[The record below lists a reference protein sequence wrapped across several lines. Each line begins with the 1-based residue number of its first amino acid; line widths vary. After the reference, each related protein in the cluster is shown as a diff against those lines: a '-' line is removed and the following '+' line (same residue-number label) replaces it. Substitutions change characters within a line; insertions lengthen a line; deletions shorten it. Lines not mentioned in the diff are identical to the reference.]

1 MKQLTA
7 ITLGLVA
14 FAMLFQ
20 ANSAFSE
27 EFTYHGKN
35 VIESPPEFAGSTFHF
50 LIKGEQATVV
60 SAGAS
65 GLEIVRMS
73 ITPSEA
79 CIAQAYTLCFD
90 GEVTDVKNPQIHQV
104 GDLIS
109 FTIDF
114 ANKKQIGTAKS
125 GPMNGMTVT
134 MNIDRM
140 SVQTDAPY
148 VISISREGGFGGF
161 APKTMT
167 FDSSGNVIVISEGES
182 TKNVPLDDTQV
193 QQINEMVQKSKLL
206 NIKDNNYPPV
216 QGSAD
221 YFSYGMQLTQGV
233 FGAEFAWTDTS
244 ENVPSVLG
252 DLHQTIWTMAEEN
265 TPIPTESIPD
275 EEAIVELAR
284 EFVLSSPTFAFDGME
299 DTLEMGAVI
308 VLESFPEQYAL
319 EARFTSSHGG
329 FGNRTDQIVT
339 QVLTPHVMEIIIS
352 EGAVISAVT
361 DGQWDELNNQ
371 FVLKAP
377 N

>member
-1 MKQLTA
+1 MKQITV

-14 FAMLFQ
+14 FIMLFQ

-50 LIKGEQATVV
+50 LIKGKQATVV
-60 SAGAS
+60 SAGMS
-65 GLEIVRMS
+65 GLEIVRMNL
-73 ITPSEA
+73 TPSEA

-90 GEVTDVKNPQIHQV
+90 GEVTDVKNPQIHQI

-140 SVQTDAPY
+140 SIQTDAPY

-161 APKTMT
+161 APKTMM
-167 FDSSGNVIVISEGES
+167 FDSSSNVIVISEGDS
-182 TKNVPLDDTQV
+182 TTNAPLDDSQV
-193 QQINEMVQKSKLL
+193 QQINEMVQKGKLL
-206 NIKDNNYPPV
+206 TIKNMDYPPN

-221 YFSYGMQLTQGV
+221 YFSYEMQLTQGV
-233 FGAEFAWTDTS
+233 FGVEFTWTDTS
-244 ENVPSVLG
+244 ESVPGVLG
-252 DLHQTIWTMAEEN
+252 DLHQTIWTIAEEN
-265 TPIPTESIPD
+265 TPIPTDLIVD
-275 EEAIVELAR
+275 EEAIMGLAR

-299 DTLEMGAVI
+299 DTLKIGAVI
-308 VLESFPEQYAL
+308 VLESYPEQYAL

-329 FGNRTDQIVT
+329 FGDRTDQIVT
-339 QVLTPHVMEIIIS
+339 QVLTPHVMEIIVY
-352 EGAVISAVT
+352 EGVVISAVT